1 MTEAAVVRLV
11 LSLFFI
17 VLLIL
22 AGAWVTRRAGWLR
35 PASNQNI
42 KLVGTRSL
50 GARAYVAIVEIE
62 DARLVLGVTTTRIS
76 LLHTL
81 PGATQGMPAGEAS
94 SAQPTSAFASSL
106 RKLMVQ
112 HR

>member
-11 LSLFFI
+11 LSLLLI

-22 AGAWVTRRAGWLR
+22 AGAWITRRAGWLR

-42 KLVGTRSL
+42 KLLGTRSL
-50 GARAYVAIVEIE
+50 GGRAYVAVVEV
-62 DARLVLGVTTTRIS
+62 DSARLVLGVTANQIS

-81 PGATQGMPAGEAS
+81 PESNQDMPATRAPLAEPAT
-94 SAQPTSAFASSL
+94 PFAATL

-112 HR
+112 RP